1 MAFDESGQILP
12 LQSSPPEW
20 SPGTR
25 TLSEDFQQDQQILR
39 ERKREREKE
48 RERER
53 ERERWD
59 KKGGIV
65 ESRIR
70 VFVCLIVVA

>member
-1 MAFDESGQILP
+1 MVARN
-12 LQSSPPEW
+12 
-20 SPGTR
+20 TH
-25 TLSEDFQQDQQILR
+25 TLRRFPAGSANL
-39 ERKREREKE
+39 EREKE